1 MFEDS
6 VTYMYVV
13 DVASGL
19 TDDTEGPESL
29 PSGAGAFFN
38 AGTDA
43 TEQSAITSS
52 ASEFYFGYRTDDGV
66 LHRSPTFVGSEIT
79 NETRFDTVALT
90 EQISYL
96 GYNGTSG
103 AMDDSN
109 SSYFGLKLVLNHTFG
124 MLNNSPLVKTI
135 PYKTVRASSQ
145 EDLTLGL
152 VQAGYNAF
160 KNKRNP
166 DVIFDAICNVAYD
179 AAYDFDNDIT
189 VVNGAKTFTV
199 GTDIGYNAA
208 SGDDLAVGDY
218 VRLGTAAKIAGTPV
232 VTSPVYKVTAINS
245 LVITVDRPINTA
257 SDTYTTGESQ
267 VIPAATGLAA
277 NWGIRMD
284 GNTPDTVATGFNP
297 KTDTPYVVSFDVLS
311 DDFDTAAVT
320 YSTDPN
326 IGSGTYQLVASME
339 AYTQFQNKGK
349 HLSTYPMT
357 DIRIDAEATKGYD
370 MFSFEIWDNE
380 YVSTTTGIN
389 PVSKGRIVIAAEESL
404 TTDLGYYATVLG
416 VSDPSW

>member
-6 VTYMYVV
+6 VTYLYVV

-19 TDDTEGPESL
+19 SDDTDGPEEL

-38 AGTDA
+38 AGDDD
-43 TEQSAITSS
+43 TEQSDITSS
-52 ASEFYFGYRTDDGV
+52 TDKFYFGYRTDDGI
-66 LHRSPTFVGSEIT
+66 LHKSPTFRGSEIT
-79 NETRFDTVALT
+79 NETRFDTASLT

-103 AMDDSN
+103 EMDDSD
-109 SSYFGLKLVLNHTFG
+109 STYFGLKMVLNHTFG

-135 PYKTVRASSQ
+135 PYKTVSSSSQ

-166 DVIFDAICNVAYD
+166 DIIFDAVCNVAYD
-179 AAYDFDNDIT
+179 SDYDFDNDIT
-189 VVNGAKTFTV
+189 VVNGSKTFTV
-199 GTDIGYNAA
+199 DTDIGYNAD

-218 VRLGTAAKIAGTPV
+218 VRLGTTAKIAGTPV
-232 VTSPVYKVTAINS
+232 VTSPVYKVTAIDS
-245 LVITVDRPINTA
+245 RVVTVDRPINVA
-257 SDTYTTGESQ
+257 SDTYTTGENQ

-277 NWGIRMD
+277 DWGIRMD

-297 KTDTPYVVSFDVLS
+297 RTDTPYVVSFDVLS
-311 DDFDTAAVT
+311 DDFDTAEVT
-320 YSTDPN
+320 YSTDPD

-357 DIRIDAEATKGYD
+357 DIRIDAEPTKGYD
-370 MFSFEIWDNE
+370 IFSFEIWDNE
-380 YVSTTTGIN
+380 YVSATTGIN
-389 PVSKGRIVIAAEESL
+389 PISKGRIVIAAEESL
-404 TTDLGYYATVLG
+404 GTDIGYYATVLG
-416 VSDPSW
+416 VSAPSW